1 MELTVSEILH
11 VNIAIDRILKSEMKI
26 KFQTAYKLM
35 KVKREL
41 DGIEE
46 YIAKRMAM
54 VGIVPDNSDV
64 VSESSAILQS
74 EILRSVVDVD
84 VEKISVDELSS
95 DGNLLISLDEMEKLS
110 PILS

>member
-54 VGIVPDNSDV
+54 VGIVPGNADG

-84 VEKISVDELSS
+84 VDKISADELSS
-95 DGNLLISLDEMEKLS
+95 DGNLLVSLDEMEKLA